1 VFESTISTIIKEF
14 IWHINSLIIKMVKI
28 EMYSTVYQDVNF

>member
-1 VFESTISTIIKEF
+1 
-14 IWHINSLIIKMVKI
+14 MVKI